1 MTFLEGTVENVLYQ
15 QPESHYTVFRIRV
28 RKTDTVVTVTGTLP
42 FPAPGEALRIEG
54 KWKAHPRYGQQFSA
68 ESIRSAPPHTA
79 ADILRFLSGGATPG
93 VGPATAARLVDV
105 FGDRTLE
112 VIETDPAKLE
122 QVEGI
127 GPTRAAAIH
136 RSWCERRGLRQI
148 IDFLTE
154 IGVSGTYGAQIFQ
167 RYGEEAIEQMS
178 RSPLQMVE
186 DLPRIGFLL
195 ADAVVR
201 HFDLTVDPVER
212 AAACIR
218 HLLYRMA
225 DQGHVCAESASILS
239 RCRTDYGV
247 GEEDFSRALESLQE
261 SGDAVAADPGGKNA
275 GPLLYLRAFYE
286 AEIGIARRLQ
296 ALLSVPSDLP
306 AVEAEPIAE
315 AVVCRHA
322 ICPSPDQIRI
332 ITSLL
337 DRRVGI
343 ITGGPGTGKTTLI
356 RSLTAVFESLG
367 RKVALAAPTG
377 RAARR
382 LSEISR
388 RPAHTLHKLLEFRPA
403 EEEFARHRDRPL
415 EIDAVIVDE
424 ASMIDTLLMQRLLD
438 AVAAGARIIF
448 VGDVFQLPAV
458 GAGNVLA
465 DMIDSGK
472 IPVFFLNEVF
482 RQEKESPIVENA
494 HRIRQGLSPRLP
506 TGSPRASDSSF
517 VMFPTDGPEDAE
529 ATVIDLC
536 CRWIPERFE
545 LDPMRD
551 VQVLCPMHKGV
562 LGTIHLNQRL
572 QQALNPAPEGV
583 RVGGLTIKTGD
594 KVMQLKNDYEKE
606 VFNGEIG
613 VIADIEAAAFR
624 FTVHYD
630 GRAVAYGFSEAD
642 RLALAYAVT
651 VHKSQGSEYPAV
663 VIPLTRQ
670 HRPMLQRNL
679 LYTAVTRARQ
689 LVVLVGSRQAL
700 STAVANDRSVRRM
713 TGLGRLLK
721 RMEDD
726 RPGGGG

>member
-1 MTFLEGTVENVLYQ
+1 MTFLEGTVEKVLYQ
-15 QPESHYTVFRIRV
+15 HPESHYTVFRLRA
-28 RKTDTVVTVTGTLP
+28 RKTGTWVTVTGYLP
-42 FPAPGEALRIEG
+42 FPAAGEVLRIEG
-54 KWKAHPRYGQQFSA
+54 RWKSHPRYGQQFSA
-68 ESIRSAPPHTA
+68 KNIQSAPPHTA
-79 ADILRFLSGGATPG
+79 ADILRFLAGGATPG
-93 VGPATAARLVDV
+93 VGPATAGRLVDA

-112 VIETDPAKLE
+112 VIQTDPAELE

-127 GPTRAAAIH
+127 GPARAAAIH
-136 RSWCERRGLRQI
+136 QSWCERRGLRQI

-154 IGVSGTYGAQIFQ
+154 IGVSGSYGAPLFQ
-167 RYGEEAIEQMS
+167 RYGAEAVDRMS
-178 RSPLQMVE
+178 QSPLQMVE

-195 ADAVVR
+195 ADAVTR
-201 HFDLTVDPVER
+201 HFDLAVDPVER

-225 DQGHVCAESASILS
+225 DQGHVCAETGSVLS
-239 RCRTDYGV
+239 RCRKDYGV
-247 GEEDFSRALESLQE
+247 GEEDFFRAEEALRE
-261 SGDAVAADPGGKNA
+261 SGDTVVAESSENDGRT
-275 GPLLYLRAFYE
+275 LLYLRSYYE
-286 AEIGIARRLQ
+286 AETGIARRLQ
-296 ALLSVPSDLP
+296 ALLSIPSDLP
-306 AVEAEPIAE
+306 VVEAEPIAA
-315 AVVCRHA
+315 AVVRRHA
-322 ICPSPDQIRI
+322 ICPSPEQIRI
-332 ITSLL
+332 LIALL

-356 RSLTAVFESLG
+356 RSLTAVLESLG

-382 LSEISR
+382 LSELSR
-388 RPAHTLHKLLEFRPA
+388 RPAFTLHKLLEFRPT

-415 EIDAVIVDE
+415 AVDAVIVDE

-438 AVAAGARIIF
+438 AVAAGSRIVF

-465 DMIDSGK
+465 DMIESGK

-494 HRIRQGLSPRLP
+494 HRIRQGLTPRLP
-506 TGSPRASDSSF
+506 AVSPLAPDAPF
-517 VMFPTDGPEDAE
+517 VMLPTADAE
-529 ATVIDLC
+529 KAEAAVIELC
-536 CRWIPERFE
+536 CKGIPERFG
-545 LDPMRD
+545 LDPMSD
-551 VQVLCPMHKGV
+551 IQVLCPMHKGG

-572 QQALNPAPEGV
+572 QQALNPSPEGV
-583 RVGGLTIKTGD
+583 LIGGMVLKTGD
-594 KVMQLKNDYEKE
+594 KIMQLKNDYEKE

-613 VIADIEAAAFR
+613 VIADIDPAASR
-624 FTVHYD
+624 FAAHYD
-630 GRAVAYGFSEAD
+630 GRAVTYAFAEAD

-663 VIPLTRQ
+663 VFPLTRQ

-700 STAVANDRSVRRM
+700 SAAIANDRSVRRM
-713 TGLGRLLK
+713 TGLKQLLAGL
-721 RMEDD
+721 RMG
-726 RPGGGG
+726 PI